1 MYFVVQYASCIC
13 TYIFTYMDTHQLSV
27 ALSPQISLSANI
39 RHSSALA
46 CYVHLVPMFRR
57 RLLITGHGQLVT
69 YIIYEK
75 GTIES
80 DVR

>member
-1 MYFVVQYASCIC
+1 MPHASVHTFLLTWIRINCR
-13 TYIFTYMDTHQLSV
+13 
-27 ALSPQISLSANI
+27 SLVHRKLASADVC
-39 RHSSALA
+39 HSSALA